1 MSTGQRQFKRLFAQ
15 RLGAT
20 TVSLNGSPQE
30 PCTLM
35 DISVGGLR
43 LLFERVLPEE
53 TFGAGA
59 PVKGKIQSSEP
70 GFVLNFEGKVVWNR
84 RAALVGEA
92 ATMIGVTFLDYTD
105 LPETLLHLID
115 DFGQAD

>member
-15 RLGAT
+15 KLGAT

-43 LLFERVLPEE
+43 LLFERVLTGNSLE
-53 TFGAGA
+53 TGA
-59 PVKGKIQSSEP
+59 PVQGLIRSSEP
-70 GFVLNFEGKVVWNR
+70 VFELNFDGKVVWNR

-92 ATMIGVTFLDYTD
+92 ATMIGVAFLDYTD
-105 LPETLLHLID
+105 LPEVLLHLID